1 MKYSCAQ
8 RIYLWVDFRY
18 DGLSSSSAS
27 HSSKGTSVILVPH
40 DGTEMSEKALNKAVE
55 FARALQAKI
64 ILLHIVDDRIIPPS
78 DTIGFVSDEQSSLES
93 AKSQL
98 IRILKQGAE
107 LMLKD
112 RISKVK
118 QMGIDIRFM
127 MEVGSPAEEIVIISE
142 AERVDLII
150 MGSRRLNE
158 IFKNV
163 ALGSVARRVSEIS
176 KCPVMIIH

>member
-1 MKYSCAQ
+1 MT
-8 RIYLWVDFRY
+8 
-18 DGLSSSSAS
+18 SSTAS
-27 HSSKGTSVILVPH
+27 QTAKDTSTILVPH
-40 DGTEMSEKALNKAVE
+40 DGSEMSEKALNKAVE
-55 FARALQAKI
+55 FARALEAKI
-64 ILLHIVDDRIIPPS
+64 ILLHIVDDRIVPPS
-78 DTIGFVSDEQSSLES
+78 DTIGFVSDEQPLLEN
-93 AKSQL
+93 AKTQL

-107 LMLKD
+107 LMLRD

-127 MEVGSPAEEIVIISE
+127 MGVGSPAEEIVIISE
-142 AERVDLII
+142 SERVDLII

-163 ALGSVARRVSEIS
+163 ALGSVARRVSEIA

>member
-1 MKYSCAQ
+1 MT
-8 RIYLWVDFRY
+8 
-18 DGLSSSSAS
+18 SSTAS
-27 HSSKGTSVILVPH
+27 QTAKGTSTILVPH

-55 FARALQAKI
+55 FARALEAKI
-64 ILLHIVDDRIIPPS
+64 ILLHIVDDRIVPPS
-78 DTIGFVSDEQSSLES
+78 DTIGFVSDEQPLLEN
-93 AKSQL
+93 AKTQL

-107 LMLKD
+107 LMLRD

-127 MEVGSPAEEIVIISE
+127 MGVGSPAEEIVIISE
-142 AERVDLII
+142 SERVDLII

-163 ALGSVARRVSEIS
+163 ALGSVARRVSEIA

>member
-1 MKYSCAQ
+1 MLFRQ

-18 DGLSSSSAS
+18 DGLSSSAAS

-55 FARALQAKI
+55 FARALEAKI
-64 ILLHIVDDRIIPPS
+64 ILLHIVDDRIVPPS
-78 DTIGFVSDEQSSLES
+78 DTIGFVSDEEPSLEIV
-93 AKSQL
+93 KTQL

-107 LMLKD
+107 LMLKN

-118 QMGIDIRFM
+118 QMGIEIRFM
-127 MEVGSPAEEIVIISE
+127 MGVGSPAEEIVIISQ
-142 AERVDLII
+142 AEHVDLII

-163 ALGSVARRVSEIS
+163 ALGSVARRVSEIA

>member
-1 MKYSCAQ
+1 
-8 RIYLWVDFRY
+8 LT
-18 DGLSSSSAS
+18 SSTAS
-27 HSSKGTSVILVPH
+27 QTTKGTSIILVPH
-40 DGTEMSEKALNKAVE
+40 DGTEISEKALNKAVD
-55 FARALQAKI
+55 FARALEAKI
-64 ILLHIVDDRIIPPS
+64 ILLHIVDDRIVPPS
-78 DTIGFVSDEQSSLES
+78 DTIGFVSDEQSSLEN
-93 AKSQL
+93 AKTQL

-118 QMGIDIRFM
+118 LMGIDIRFM
-127 MEVGSPAEEIVIISE
+127 MGVGSPAEEIIIISE
-142 AERVDLII
+142 SERVDLII

-163 ALGSVARRVSEIS
+163 ALGSVARRVSEIV

>member
-1 MKYSCAQ
+1 M
-8 RIYLWVDFRY
+8 
-18 DGLSSSSAS
+18 SSSAS
-27 HSSKGTSVILVPH
+27 SHTSKGTSLILVPH
-40 DGTEMSEKALNKAVE
+40 DGSEMSDKDLNNAVE
-55 FARALQAKI
+55 FSQALRAKI
-64 ILLHIVDDRIIPPS
+64 ILLHIVDDRIVPAS
-78 DTIGFVSDEQSSLES
+78 DTIGFVSDEQPSLEV
-93 AKSQL
+93 AKTQL

-127 MEVGSPAEEIVIISE
+127 MGVGSPAEEIVLIAESE
-142 AERVDLII
+142 HVDLII
-150 MGSRRLNE
+150 TGSRRLNE

-163 ALGSVARRVSEIS
+163 ALGSVARRVSEIA

>member
-1 MKYSCAQ
+1 
-8 RIYLWVDFRY
+8 LT
-18 DGLSSSSAS
+18 SSTAS
-27 HSSKGTSVILVPH
+27 QTTKDTSIILVPH

-55 FARALQAKI
+55 FARALDAKI
-64 ILLHIVDDRIIPPS
+64 ILLHIVDDRIVPLS
-78 DTIGFVSDEQSSLES
+78 DTIGFVSDEQSSLEN
-93 AKSQL
+93 AKTQL
-98 IRILKQGAE
+98 IRILRQGAE

-118 QMGIDIRFM
+118 HMGIDIRFM
-127 MEVGSPAEEIVIISE
+127 MGAGSPAEEIVTISE
-142 AERVDLII
+142 SERADLII

-163 ALGSVARRVSEIS
+163 ALGSVARRVSEIA

>member
-1 MKYSCAQ
+1 M
-8 RIYLWVDFRY
+8 
-18 DGLSSSSAS
+18 SSPTTTYT
-27 HSSKGTSVILVPH
+27 SKGTSLILVPH

-55 FARALQAKI
+55 FAQALEAKI

-78 DTIGFVSDEQSSLES
+78 DTIGFVSDEQPSLEI
-93 AKSQL
+93 AKTQL

-118 QMGIDIRFM
+118 QMGIEIRFM
-127 MEVGSPAEEIVIISE
+127 MRVGSPAEEIVLTSKSE
-142 AERVDLII
+142 HVDLII

-163 ALGSVARRVSEIS
+163 ALGSVARRVSEIAD
-176 KCPVMIIH
+176 CPVMIIH

>member
-1 MKYSCAQ
+1 MK
-8 RIYLWVDFRY
+8 RIYLPANPRY
-18 DGLSSSSAS
+18 DALTSSTAS
-27 HSSKGTSVILVPH
+27 QTTKSTSIILVPH

-55 FARALQAKI
+55 FARALEAKI
-64 ILLHIVDDRIIPPS
+64 ILLHIVDDRIVPPS
-78 DTIGFVSDEQSSLES
+78 DTIGFVSDEQFSLEN
-93 AKSQL
+93 AKTEL

-127 MEVGSPAEEIVIISE
+127 MGVGSPAEEIVIISKS
-142 AERVDLII
+142 ERVDLII

-163 ALGSVARRVSEIS
+163 ALGSVARRVSEIA